1 MRRGWALSAALIV
14 GVLAAVPTPLL
25 VGQEL
30 SWIREHYTKHEYV
43 VPMRDGVRLFT
54 AVYTPKDRSKTY
66 PILMRRTP
74 YSVAPYG
81 ADRYPDALAPSPEL
95 TKDGYIVVFQDVRG
109 RWMSEGEFV
118 HLRPHKAQKAGP
130 RDVDESTDTYDT
142 IEWLLRNVSGHNG
155 RVGQWGVSYPG
166 FYTAAGMIDAHP
178 ALKASSPQA
187 PVSDWFGTD
196 DFRHNGAFMLA
207 HAFGFFAQ
215 ADWPRAAPTAE
226 SPLPFARPPVAD
238 GYEFYLRAG
247 TLRTLT
253 ATFMKDRSV
262 FWNDLLAHD
271 TRDAFWQARNI
282 RQHLKNI
289 RPAVMTV
296 GGWYDAENLFGALE
310 VYKHVESHSPRGS
323 YNTLVMGPWV
333 HGGWSRSDGRSL
345 ADVHFAANTGA
356 FYRERIERPFFNF
369 FLKDEGGLDLPE
381 AYVFETGA
389 NQWRRMEAW
398 PPPQAQARPL
408 YFGPG
413 GTLGT
418 ALAANAGD
426 NAFDEYVSDPARPV
440 PYIPGTS
447 FGMAQRYMVDD
458 QRFASR
464 RTDVLVYRTDILE
477 DDLTVAGPVEVSLH
491 VSTTG
496 TDADWVVKLIDVYP
510 DQYPDENGSTENAL
524 GAYQQ
529 MVRGDVIRGKFRK
542 SLETP
547 EPFTPG
553 EPTLVK
559 FRLEDLFHTFR
570 RGHRVMVHVQSSWFP
585 LIDRNPQKFMRIHE
599 ADAADFQKATHR
611 VYRSASRPS
620 GITLGVVSRQ

>member
-1 MRRGWALSAALIV
+1 MRRRRTVSAVVVV
-14 GVLAAVPTPLL
+14 GLLATLPAPWLA
-25 VGQEL
+25 GQEL
-30 SWIREHYTKHEYV
+30 TWTRQHYTKHEYL
-43 VPMRDGVRLFT
+43 VPMRDGVKLFT

-74 YSVAPYG
+74 YSLAPYG
-81 ADRYPDALAPSPEL
+81 VDRYPEALAPSPEL
-95 TKDGYIVVFQDVRG
+95 AQDGYIVVYQDVRG

-118 HLRPHKAQKAGP
+118 HMRPHIAQKSGP
-130 RDVDESTDTYDT
+130 RDIDESTDTYDT
-142 IEWLLRNVSGHNG
+142 IEWLLRNVPGHNG
-155 RVGQWGVSYPG
+155 RVGLWGISYPG
-166 FYTAAGMIDAHP
+166 FYAAAGMIDAHP

-187 PVSDWFGTD
+187 PVSDWFGAD

-215 ADWPRAAPTAE
+215 ADWPRSGPTPE
-226 SPLPFARPPVAD
+226 SPLPFARPSLND

-247 TLRTLT
+247 TLRALT
-253 ATFMKDRSV
+253 STFMKDRSV
-262 FWNDLLAHD
+262 FWNDLLTHD

-310 VYKHVESHSPRGS
+310 VYKHVEANSPRTAF
-323 YNTLVMGPWV
+323 NTLVMGPWV
-333 HGGWSRSDGRSL
+333 HGGWARGDGNSL
-345 ADVHFAANTGA
+345 GDVHFAASTSP
-356 FYRERIERPFFNF
+356 FYRDRIERRFFNF
-369 FLKDEGGLDLPE
+369 FLKDDGPLDLPE

-389 NQWRRMEAW
+389 NQWRRMDTW
-398 PPPQAQARPL
+398 PPAQAQSRRL

-413 GTLGT
+413 GMLTPT
-418 ALAANAGD
+418 PPAEASDIAH
-426 NAFDEYVSDPARPV
+426 DEYVSDPARPV
-440 PYIPGTS
+440 PYLPGTS

-464 RTDVLVYRTDILE
+464 RPDVLVYQTDVLD
-477 DDLTVAGPVEVSLH
+477 DDLTVAGPVKVTLH

-510 DQYPDENGSTENAL
+510 DRFPDEKGGIDNTL

-529 MVRGDVIRGKFRK
+529 MVRGDLIRGKFRN
-542 SLETP
+542 SLERP

-553 EPTLVK
+553 EPTLVEL
-559 FRLEDLFHTFR
+559 RLEDLLHTFR

-585 LIDRNPQKFMRIHE
+585 LVDRNPQKFMSIHE
-599 ADAADFQKATHR
+599 ADAADFQKATQR
-611 VYRSASRPS
+611 VYRSTTRPS
-620 GITLGVVSRQ
+620 AITLGVMSRQ